1 MRRYLRLALILWA
14 VLGVPVAFGFY
25 VFWSYNDALTQ
36 GKLPFAG
43 LSEIKW
49 YVFFLLFLA
58 SGILCLLKL
67 PDLRRKTQII
77 ASGLYLL
84 LMAIVLV
91 AVHFLV
97 ACSMGDCL

>member
-1 MRRYLRLALILWA
+1 MKRYLRLALILWA
-14 VLGVPVAFGFY
+14 ALGVPIAFGLY
-25 VFWSYNDALTQ
+25 VFWSYNYALTQ

-49 YVFFLLFLA
+49 YVFFLLFLG

-77 ASGLYLL
+77 ASSLYFV
-84 LMAIVLV
+84 LMAIVLT
-91 AVHFLV
+91 AVHFFV
-97 ACSMGDCL
+97 ACNMGDCL